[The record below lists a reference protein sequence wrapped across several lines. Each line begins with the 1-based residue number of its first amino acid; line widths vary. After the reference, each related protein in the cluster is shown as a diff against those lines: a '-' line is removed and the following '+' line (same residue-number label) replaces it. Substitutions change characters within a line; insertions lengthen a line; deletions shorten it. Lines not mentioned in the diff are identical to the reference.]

1 MVKLGKKPSKTR
13 RYRDLIDGP
22 LKNRRS
28 MAIASSRVRLF
39 RLFFMKKNFY
49 FSVSFSFFDSSDAVR
64 RVALCFVVF
73 FYFAFV
79 FFSFFLFVFL
89 YFRDETG
96 RRRRCHP
103 SRRSEFIAAIHQVLR
118 PQPPPL
124 TKKNKTKQETNHPS
138 AGTDLASLVK
148 TPR

>member
-73 FYFAFV
+73 FCFV
-79 FFSFFLFVFL
+79 FVLFFPFSCSCSCIFGTK
-89 YFRDETG
+89 RDVAG
-96 RRRRCHP
+96 D
-103 SRRSEFIAAIHQVLR
+103 AIHHVVPNSLR
-118 PQPPPL
+118 PSIKSSAPNPL
-124 TKKNKTKQETNHPS
+124 PLQKKTKQSKKPT
-138 AGTDLASLVK
+138 
-148 TPR
+148 TPVQVQT